1 MKEIKSTLGD
11 WKSYLYL
18 NQNTCLK
25 IFGVIFSIDLC
36 FSSKLKQKKKSWDEN
51 IIKSIYVNNYHLP
64 HFLLISFVVSKI
76 NNSNHITCAEFINDW
91 QRVFCFFFQYYLKLT
106 DMIDMFSIKNPK
118 IPDTCYYQSVI
129 FRITKVYVP

>member
-36 FSSKLKQKKKSWDEN
+36 FSSRLKQKKKSWDEN

-64 HFLLISFVVSKI
+64 HFLLTSLLYPRLIILTTLLMQNLLMIDKEYF
-76 NNSNHITCAEFINDW
+76 A
-91 QRVFCFFFQYYLKLT
+91 FFFQYYLKLT

-129 FRITKVYVP
+129 FRITKLYVP